1 MANFP
6 FPNKISVS
14 SSNDINQNVI
24 IANYGDGVEQ
34 RAANG
39 LNSIRRT
46 WNVQINSLNKTDRD
60 TMVAFYKAHGR
71 VLSFN
76 WTPPGETTSLKW
88 VFDDAIN
95 ETNNGCLYNFSMR
108 LRQVF
113 EV

>member
-6 FPNKISVS
+6 FPNRISVA

-60 TMVAFYKAHGR
+60 TMVAFYNAHGR
-71 VLSFN
+71 VISFT
-76 WTPPGETTSLKW
+76 WTPPGEATQLKW
-88 VFDDAIN
+88 VFD
-95 ETNNGCLYNFSMR
+95 EGFTESNNGCLYNFSMR
-108 LRQVF
+108 IRQVF
-113 EV
+113 EA